1 MTNITT
7 NVQICKC
14 TNDEFKIN
22 HSKPLS
28 NNATNHINNLQ
39 PLSTSCHTKN
49 VHMKE
54 KIVKKKIE
62 TESFYNYEFEK
73 IMQDPLSFSYEL
85 IESIDNNLSK
95 N

>member
-1 MTNITT
+1 
-7 NVQICKC
+7 
-14 TNDEFKIN
+14 
-22 HSKPLS
+22 
-28 NNATNHINNLQ
+28 
-39 PLSTSCHTKN
+39 
-49 VHMKE
+49 MKE